1 MEDYIDNLIAK
12 HLANETSEAEE
23 KQLQELILKN
33 EEVEKKYN
41 QSKVVWQKSV
51 ANQKKYDLGRGMYL
65 VNKKIDQSQN
75 TFIIRLQQ
83 TIKYAAIF
91 VGIMLI
97 SFFVNQ
103 ELSRTET
110 IMSSANETTNFVLP
124 DSSVVYLN
132 KNSQI
137 SYNSYKFK
145 KFDRKVRLLG
155 EAYFEIKNQDNKKFV
170 VDAGNLN
177 VQVLGTKFN
186 VKQDCKQTTVTL
198 NEGKV
203 RLLNFEK
210 DKNEQI
216 IMHPGDLVSYNSDL
230 NKTEQKKVNAS
241 VYNIWSKDKL
251 IFDNFSIE
259 DLSEIFKIQY
269 QKTLVIND
277 NEFNGRIMGSAP
289 TNNLNLLLKS
299 FSEILGKEINIQNDS
314 IIIE

>member
-1 MEDYIDNLIAK
+1 MEDYIDKLIAK
-12 HLANETSEAEE
+12 HLANESSEADE

-33 EEVEKKYN
+33 KEIEKKYN
-41 QSKVVWQKSV
+41 QSKAVWQKSDIT
-51 ANQKKYDLGRGMYL
+51 QKKYDLNRGMYL

-97 SFFVNQ
+97 SFLTKQ
-103 ELSRTET
+103 ELSREET
-110 IMSSANETTNFVLP
+110 IMASENKIIRFVLP
-124 DSSVVYLN
+124 DSSVVNLN

-137 SYNSYKFK
+137 SYNSSRLK
-145 KFDRKVRLLG
+145 KFDRKVKLSG
-155 EAYFEIKNQDNKKFV
+155 EAYFEIEKLDNRKFI
-170 VDAGNLN
+170 VDAGNLD

-186 VKQDCKQTTVTL
+186 VKQNRIQTTVTL

-277 NEFNGRIMGSAP
+277 NEFNGIIMGSAP